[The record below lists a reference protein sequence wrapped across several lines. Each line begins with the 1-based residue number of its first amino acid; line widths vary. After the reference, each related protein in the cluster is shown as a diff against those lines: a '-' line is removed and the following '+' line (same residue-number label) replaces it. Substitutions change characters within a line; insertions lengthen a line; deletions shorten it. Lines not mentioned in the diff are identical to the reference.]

1 MEAGQKTVIHKT
13 RHAGLNYGCIAPG
26 AWTLFDAETGAQ
38 LQPIYVSAGELL
50 ADLDAQHQSRFAN
63 RKPALQP
70 APDAVEAALD
80 KLEKILSD
88 LGLPATEQEAVPAA
102 RAARKAEQDRAEAQG
117 LALEAADGLAAVV
130 SNGHR
135 CGSSHPGCPLCNAH
149 DAYRAAR
156 AKVQP

>member
-38 LQPIYVSAGELL
+38 LQPIYASAGELL

-63 RKPALQP
+63 RKPALLP
-70 APDAVEAALD
+70 APDAMKTALD
-80 KLEKILSD
+80 ACDNYRELLAARGFTLTVD
-88 LGLPATEQEAVPAA
+88 TTTAA
-102 RAARKAEQDRAEAQG
+102 RAAHAAELARAEAQRV
-117 LALEAADGLAAVV
+117 ALEAADRLAGAVGRL
-130 SNGHR
+130 NGHYA
-135 CGSSHPGCPLCNAH
+135 HLVLNPLW

-156 AKVQP
+156 AKAGA

>member
-1 MEAGQKTVIHKT
+1 M
-13 RHAGLNYGCIAPG
+13 
-26 AWTLFDAETGAQ
+26 
-38 LQPIYVSAGELL
+38 SA
-50 ADLDAQHQSRFAN
+50 A
-63 RKPALQP
+63 KP

-102 RAARKAEQDRAEAQG
+102 RAAHAAELARAEAQRV
-117 LALEAADGLAAVV
+117 ALEAADRLAGAVGRL
-130 SNGHR
+130 NGHYA
-135 CGSSHPGCPLCNAH
+135 HLVLNPLW